1 MCGSLLS
8 KFRKANNKVDPG
20 VIIFPEPR
28 QDIRPRKP
36 SNEDSACHKDRG
48 FWENGAQ
55 VDVSEIPWSLASTH
69 QSKKLL
75 KNAIPSQ
82 CEANS
87 VRTLDRAKPVLP
99 AINST
104 NVASPL
110 VAKNSDHLLESAREI
125 LAIHGYRTSSS
136 CNAAQPLTSGN
147 STFPEHNTAVA
158 FDIAVTDEKTVY
170 PSARVPLR
178 LRRRRQVGAPEINLA
193 DVQEKMR
200 AAEERKLKELE
211 RIRECARSRA
221 DNRARPHPA
230 DVSAKAIKEKIAA
243 KQAAAERKRKEKMA
257 HKKQAGSRVSQKISR
272 IVQGKVSAK
281 TQLESTIE
289 RKIQETEK
297 RKVKQQQKGERKKK
311 QKELRE
317 KYAKKVKDR
326 VS

>member
-20 VIIFPEPR
+20 IIIFPEPR
-28 QDIRPRKP
+28 QDIRPKKP

-55 VDVSEIPWSLASTH
+55 ADVSETPCSLASPN

-75 KNAIPSQ
+75 KNAISSQ

-87 VRTLDRAKPVLP
+87 VRALDRAKPVLP

-110 VAKNSDHLLESAREI
+110 VARNSDHLLESAREI

-136 CNAAQPLTSGN
+136 CNAAQPLSSVN
-147 STFPEHNTAVA
+147 STSEQKTAVA

-170 PSARVPLR
+170 PPARVPLR
-178 LRRRRQVGAPEINLA
+178 LRRRGQVAPEITLA

-211 RIRECARSRA
+211 RIRDCARSRA
-221 DNRARPHPA
+221 GNRARQHPA

-243 KQAAAERKRKEKMA
+243 KQAAAEKKRKEKMA
-257 HKKQAGSRVSQKISR
+257 NRKQAGNRVSQKISR
-272 IVQGKVSAK
+272 ITQGKVSAK

-289 RKIQETEK
+289 RKMQETEK

>member
-8 KFRKANNKVDPG
+8 KFRKTNNKVDPG
-20 VIIFPEPR
+20 IIIFPEPR

-36 SNEDSACHKDRG
+36 SNEDSACHKDRR

-55 VDVSEIPWSLASTH
+55 ADVSGIPCSLASPH

-75 KNAIPSQ
+75 KNAIPSE
-82 CEANS
+82 CEVNS

-104 NVASPL
+104 NVASLL

-136 CNAAQPLTSGN
+136 CNAAQPLTSVN
-147 STFPEHNTAVA
+147 CTFPEQKTAVA
-158 FDIAVTDEKTVY
+158 FDIAVTDAKTVY

-178 LRRRRQVGAPEINLA
+178 LRRRGQVAPEITLA

-211 RIRECARSRA
+211 RIRDCARSRA
-221 DNRARPHPA
+221 ARPHPT

-257 HKKQAGSRVSQKISR
+257 HKKQAGNRVSQKISR
-272 IVQGKVSAK
+272 IAQGKVSAK

-289 RKIQETEK
+289 RKMQETEK

-311 QKELRE
+311 HKELRE
-317 KYAKKVKDR
+317 KYAKKVKER

>member
-8 KFRKANNKVDPG
+8 KFRKANNEVDPG

-55 VDVSEIPWSLASTH
+55 VDVSEIPCSLASTH

-87 VRTLDRAKPVLP
+87 LPTLDRAKPVLP

-136 CNAAQPLTSGN
+136 CNAAQPLTSVN
-147 STFPEHNTAVA
+147 STFPEHKTAVA

-178 LRRRRQVGAPEINLA
+178 LRRRGQVAPEITLA

-200 AAEERKLKELE
+200 LAEERKLKELE
-211 RIRECARSRA
+211 RIRDCARSRA
-221 DNRARPHPA
+221 DSRARPHPA
-230 DVSAKAIKEKIAA
+230 DVSAKAIKEKIAT
-243 KQAAAERKRKEKMA
+243 KQAAAERKREEKMA

-272 IVQGKVSAK
+272 IAQGKVSAK

-289 RKIQETEK
+289 RKMQETEK